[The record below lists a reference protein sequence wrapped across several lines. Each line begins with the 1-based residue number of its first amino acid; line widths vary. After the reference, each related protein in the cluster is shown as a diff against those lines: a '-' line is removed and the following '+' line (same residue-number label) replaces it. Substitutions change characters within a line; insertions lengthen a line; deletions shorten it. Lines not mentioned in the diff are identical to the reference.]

1 MISKGAIIKINQLD
15 HILDLRVSTTS
26 VKLNSLS
33 LLGAEMDLS
42 RAYILL
48 PLKISMIGLHFS
60 NETLFALK
68 NSLSS
73 ST

>member
-26 VKLNSLS
+26 VKLNSFS

-48 PLKISMIGLHFS
+48 PLKISMISLHFS
-60 NETLFALK
+60 DETLFALK

>member
-1 MISKGAIIKINQLD
+1 VISKGAIIKINQLD

-60 NETLFALK
+60 DETLFALK
-68 NSLSS
+68 NNLSS

>member
-1 MISKGAIIKINQLD
+1 MISKGVIIKINQLD

>member
-1 MISKGAIIKINQLD
+1 MISNGAIIEINQLD

-60 NETLFALK
+60 DETLFALK

>member
-60 NETLFALK
+60 DETLFALK

>member
-33 LLGAEMDLS
+33 LLVAEMDIS

-48 PLKISMIGLHFS
+48 PLKISMISLHFS
-60 NETLFALK
+60 DETLFALK

>member
-60 NETLFALK
+60 DETLFALK
-68 NSLSS
+68 NNLSS

>member
-33 LLGAEMDLS
+33 LLVAEMDLS

>member
-1 MISKGAIIKINQLD
+1 MISKGAIIKINQLG

-60 NETLFALK
+60 DETLFALK

>member
-1 MISKGAIIKINQLD
+1 MISKGAIIKINQLH

-60 NETLFALK
+60 DETLFALK
-68 NSLSS
+68 NNLSS

>member
-1 MISKGAIIKINQLD
+1 VISKGAIIKINQLD

-60 NETLFALK
+60 DETLFALK